1 MLPVSGLPTGK
12 RAAASPSP
20 RSLVGRDAE
29 VARLS
34 GAIAGISSG
43 KGLAFLVEG
52 EPGIGKSALV
62 RAALPGGQW
71 PVLTGR
77 GDPLGTRRPF
87 GVVLQAL
94 RSARVE
100 LRSSLETLPRAEDE
114 AASGARAAFSLRE
127 AVLGAFDELA
137 VLGPHVVVL
146 EDLHWADDESI
157 DVLGAIGHGLA
168 SAQLAFVCTARALP
182 ARPALGA
189 FTTTLSRLG
198 VLTRLKLGP
207 LSREKGVALAA
218 SLLGA
223 GLGPKLRAQ
232 VARAGGNPLL
242 IEAVVKALMDEQ
254 QVGLDGPGAGV
265 VEDPGPYGIAGE
277 RKTVAEF
284 EEAGLPRVDKVVGSY
299 GTPAPPAVQAP
310 TNVRLSRD
318 GTTANLSWAQGGVA
332 PTGYDLLVT
341 TGDGATTE
349 TFLPGTARSEEIT
362 TDLPNESV
370 GVRIRAIGPNDVL
383 GPTARDVLTS
393 A

>member
-168 SAQLAFVCTARALP
+168 SAQLAFVCTRARTAGEAG
-182 ARPALGA
+182 ARGA
-189 FTTTLSRLG
+189 HYDVVAPRGADPFEAGAIVARKGRSPGG
-198 VLTRLKLGP
+198 V
-207 LSREKGVALAA
+207 AA
-218 SLLGA
+218 SL
-223 GLGPKLRAQ
+223 
-232 VARAGGNPLL
+232 
-242 IEAVVKALMDEQ
+242 DSH
-254 QVGLDGPGAGV
+254 VG
-265 VEDPGPYGIAGE
+265 
-277 RKTVAEF
+277 F
-284 EEAGLPRVDKVVGSY
+284 
-299 GTPAPPAVQAP
+299 
-310 TNVRLSRD
+310 
-318 GTTANLSWAQGGVA
+318 
-332 PTGYDLLVT
+332 TG
-341 TGDGATTE
+341 
-349 TFLPGTARSEEIT
+349 
-362 TDLPNESV
+362 
-370 GVRIRAIGPNDVL
+370 
-383 GPTARDVLTS
+383 
-393 A
+393 

>member
-1 MLPVSGLPTGK
+1 MPSTSWPCSGRTSSSSRTSTGPTT
-12 RAAASPSP
+12 SPSTSWAP
-20 RSLVGRDAE
+20 
-29 VARLS
+29 
-34 GAIAGISSG
+34 
-43 KGLAFLVEG
+43 
-52 EPGIGKSALV
+52 SA
-62 RAALPGGQW
+62 
-71 PVLTGR
+71 T
-77 GDPLGTRRPF
+77 
-87 GVVLQAL
+87 AL
-94 RSARVE
+94 RAPNWP
-100 LRSSLETLPRAEDE
+100 LCAP
-114 AASGARAAFSLRE
+114 
-127 AVLGAFDELA
+127 
-137 VLGPHVVVL
+137 
-146 EDLHWADDESI
+146 
-157 DVLGAIGHGLA
+157 
-168 SAQLAFVCTARALP
+168 ARALP

-299 GTPAPPAVQAP
+299 GAPAPPAVQAP